1 MAAPLYA
8 QSNSGEEAQ
17 TAPAPK
23 TDEEFLALAKL
34 LRETAV
40 GFEGSS
46 QLLADRKTALEY
58 AKGEMPDLATLP
70 NRSKAVDTVVNDA
83 VETALPDLVE
93 ILAAGSVGDD
103 VVSFNPVGP
112 EDEEAAQQE
121 TDYINHVFFQENP
134 GFMIVYTMIKDAL
147 LQKVGVGYACWEDN
161 RDTTS
166 ETFTGK
172 TAVELSLAAADGEV
186 SDVEIVPGRG
196 PNGEELYAF
205 TLSKTQDNSGV
216 MAATVPPED
225 FTVASDT
232 VELSKTSYCAMKSR
246 PRVQDLI
253 ADGVDEDI
261 ARSLTPYS
269 QNTTNTAADR
279 DTAGESQTSTDNPAN
294 QDMQTVEV
302 VDHYMRVLAK
312 DGKKLELWRVKTG
325 NDETVFI
332 EKAKVNRILFA
343 ACTPYPVTHRFY
355 GRSLADLLIE
365 VQKIKTALLR
375 MMLDSGY
382 FALNQRVEIGMDKAG
397 DFTVS
402 DFLNNVPGSPVRS
415 KTAGA
420 IIPIATSGLTFDAFN
435 AMEYMATVA
444 EGRTGVVR
452 NAQGLNPDTLHDTAK
467 GAMALILNAQKR
479 LRLIARIIAE
489 TGFKDLMLII
499 HALIRENAT
508 ASRKVRL
515 RNQWVD
521 VDPSK
526 WAERNDMTIEIGLG
540 ASGREHD
547 LIAMQQIEQTAL
559 ELGATQY
566 GPLLIKPTN
575 AYNIFATKIK
585 KLGFKNPD
593 EFVTK
598 PPKEDPNAPPAP
610 PPPDP
615 KMAEVQGKLTLQQQ
629 DQAHQQQM
637 QIAQAQA
644 DQQASQQKQQADMAK
659 AQMDAE
665 TQRQRD
671 AAAIQLQREIAAE
684 ELQLKREQYAAELDL
699 KRWEIQEEL
708 KLKAVGIAA
717 DTHVALDRNAQVNVG
732 GEPG

>member
-1 MAAPLYA
+1 MNAYAPVSQGEETEKKEPPAPL
-8 QSNSGEEAQ
+8 
-17 TAPAPK
+17 
-23 TDEEFLALAKL
+23 TDDEFLALAKQ
-34 LRETAV
+34 LRSTAV
-40 GFEGSS
+40 GFETSS
-46 QLLADRKTALEY
+46 QLLGDRKTAFEY
-58 AKGEMPDLATLP
+58 LKGEMPDLPTLP

-121 TDYINHVFFQENP
+121 TDYINHVFFQEND

-147 LQKVGVGYACWEDN
+147 QLKIGIGYACWEDN
-161 RDTTS
+161 RKTTS

-172 TAVELSLAAADGEV
+172 TAVEMSLASADGEV
-186 SDVEIVPGRG
+186 SDVEMVPGRG

-205 TLSKTQDNSGV
+205 TLSKTLDKSGV
-216 MAATVPPED
+216 RASTVPPED
-225 FTVASDT
+225 FTVAGDT
-232 VELSKTSYCAMKSR
+232 VRLADTSYCAMKSR
-246 PRVQDLI
+246 PQVQDLI

-261 ARSLTPYS
+261 ARDLPAYS
-269 QNTTNTAADR
+269 EGTTTAQSR
-279 DTAGESQTSTDNPAN
+279 DTAGEHQQSGEPDNAPN
-294 QDMQTVEV
+294 EDMRIVEV
-302 VDHYMRVLAK
+302 VDHYMRVLSK
-312 DGKKLELWRVKTG
+312 DRKELELWRVKTG
-325 NDETVFI
+325 GDETTFI

-402 DFLNNVPGSPVRS
+402 DFLNNVPGMPVRS
-415 KTAGA
+415 KMAGA
-420 IIPIATSGLTFDAFN
+420 VTPIATSGLTFDAFN

-444 EGRTGVVR
+444 EGRTGIVR

-467 GAMALILNAQKR
+467 GAMALMLNAQKR
-479 LRLIARIIAE
+479 LRLIARIMAE
-489 TGFKDLMLII
+489 TGFKDLMLLI

-508 ASRKVRL
+508 AGRKVRL

-521 VDPSK
+521 VDPST

-547 LIAMQQIEQTAL
+547 LMAMQQIEQTAI
-559 ELGATQY
+559 ELAGTSY
-566 GPLLIKPTN
+566 GPMIVKPIN
-575 AYNIFATKIK
+575 AYNIAATKAK
-585 KLGFKNPD
+585 KLGFKNPE
-593 EFVTK
+593 EFFSK
-598 PPKEDPNAPPAP
+598 PPPENQNAPPAP
-610 PPPDP
+610 PLPDP
-615 KMAEVQGKLTLQQQ
+615 KMVEVQGKMQAQQQ
-629 DQAHQQQM
+629 QQQFD
-637 QIAQAQA
+637 QQAQA
-644 DQQASQQKQQADMAK
+644 TQMAADAQSNQAKLQADAALAVRQLEQQHELAMAK
-659 AQMDAE
+659 LQTETALRQEQFTAE
-665 TQRQRD
+665 ISLKKYQID
-671 AAAIQLQREIAAE
+671 S
-684 ELQLKREQYAAELDL
+684 ELALKRELGLHKNTVMANSAGPAVEL
-699 KRWEIQEEL
+699 
-708 KLKAVGIAA
+708 
-717 DTHVALDRNAQVNVG
+717 G